1 MNTSAT
7 TRKQPTDAGPQRLS
21 KMDLAVLGFLDHL
34 IVDRGLAR
42 LTAEAYGSDLKA
54 LAAYLERRGVHEPAH
69 ASREHI
75 ILYLS
80 DLDRRGLAARS
91 RARKISCTKSFF
103 RYLADSGQISTNPTD
118 LLDSPRPPGRLPKYL
133 EMTEVEDLLTGLDAS
148 TLEGRRDRTMLELLY
163 ATGLRVS
170 ELVGLSLYAVDLE
183 MGCVTVTGKGS
194 KERVVPMGLPA
205 AQAIMRYLDEVRPRI
220 IGAGRSQALFVT
232 RRGKAMTRQG
242 FWKIVKKASRAAC
255 ITKEISPHTLRH
267 SFATHL
273 VQNNADLRAVQLM
286 LGHSDIST
294 TEIYTHVAQHR
305 LKQLH
310 ATCHPRG

>member
-1 MNTSAT
+1 
-7 TRKQPTDAGPQRLS
+7 
-21 KMDLAVLGFLDHL
+21 MDLAILGFLDHL

-42 LTAEAYGSDLKA
+42 LTAESYGSDLKA
-54 LAAYLERRGVHEPAH
+54 LAAFLAYRGIHEPGRV
-69 ASREHI
+69 SREDI
-75 ILYLS
+75 LLYLS
-80 DLDRRGLAARS
+80 ALDRRGLAARS
-91 RARKISCTKSFF
+91 RARKISCIKGFF
-103 RYLADSGQISTNPTD
+103 RHLAETGQVTTNPTD
-118 LLDSPRPPGRLPKYL
+118 LLDAPRPPGRLPKYL
-133 EMTEVEDLLTGLDAS
+133 ETTEVENLLAGVDCS
-148 TLEGRRDRTMLELLY
+148 TPEGRRDKAMLEVLY

-194 KERVVPMGLPA
+194 KERVVPLGVPA
-205 AQAIMRYLDEVRPRI
+205 AQAIMQYLDEVRPRL
-220 IGAGRSQALFVT
+220 IGAARSQALFVT
-232 RRGKAMTRQG
+232 RRGKAMTRQA
-242 FWKIVKKASRAAC
+242 FWKIVKKASRAAS

-294 TEIYTHVAQHR
+294 TEIYTHVAQQR